1 MTFRFDSDEDNE
13 RAVFDAYKTAQRLK
27 RSQNEATES
36 EMSEEESPAFL
47 KHELVSDP
55 NKTDMGQSPEEN
67 PVAEPAAPGSPDE
80 YLISFGD
87 HHDSN
92 LEKKAREWFY
102 QVGLPIGTAKAISSL
117 HNLRMEQ
124 ELSAIELEQERLSVE
139 RRLRGEW
146 GDQGFEKRIGMVRE
160 LLRKVSPEAI
170 TLLEQ
175 SGLGNDEH
183 MIRRLVRFAESKV
196 VR

>member
-1 MTFRFDSDEDNE
+1 MTFRFDNDTENE
-13 RAVFDAYKTAQRLK
+13 RAVFEAFKTAQRLK
-27 RSQNEATES
+27 RSKIEPTES
-36 EMSEEESPAFL
+36 EIHEEESPVISTR
-47 KHELVSDP
+47 EVVRDTE
-55 NKTDMGQSPEEN
+55 KTDLRQPPEEN
-67 PVAEPAAPGSPDE
+67 TVTELAAPVSPDE

-87 HHDSN
+87 HHDSV
-92 LEKKAREWFY
+92 LEKKAREWFF

-124 ELSAIELEQERLSVE
+124 ELSATELEQERLSVE

-146 GDQGFEKRIGMVRE
+146 GDQDFEKRIGMVRD